1 MDKTKIQGWR
11 YKKLFW
17 FAIMGTLFMATYV
30 YWFNNSKSDPIQIVI
45 LSTGT
50 LKMLENFNFSEE
62 QYSSTPETTLTTSFF
77 LSSIS

>member
-11 YKKLFW
+11 YKKLVW
-17 FAIMGTLFMATYV
+17 FAIMGSLFMATYV

-50 LKMLENFNFSEE
+50 LKILENFNFS
-62 QYSSTPETTLTTSFF
+62 
-77 LSSIS
+77 